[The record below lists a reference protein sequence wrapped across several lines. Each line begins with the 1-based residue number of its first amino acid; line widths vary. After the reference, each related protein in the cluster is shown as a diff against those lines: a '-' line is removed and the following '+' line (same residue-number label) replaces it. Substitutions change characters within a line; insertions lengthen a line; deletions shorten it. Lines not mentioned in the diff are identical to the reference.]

1 VNRLIKTM
9 LTILAILLGL
19 WLLLEIGMRW
29 YVESPLTTDF
39 YSSAPREGLLP
50 RQSETGVKTVSGS
63 SWVHLGWVADPDAET
78 YRIEKFVDS
87 AWSEIGRAEYG
98 SFLVRDSGG
107 QFRVWRMPKNGS
119 QPQIL
124 GEAVA
129 DITGSPSPVFVPRIA
144 GEWQTLFRPEKS
156 GHYINDHTVYEDGKG
171 NWRLIG
177 ITSKTD
183 GDYNQE
189 KYFAV
194 GMSAD
199 FPPASGM
206 TEAEPIADFGEL
218 AWAPHV
224 IRAAEKYHIFWSP
237 HKLHQMESQD
247 GILWKNHAVTM
258 PAPFHKFF
266 RDGMVLQV
274 AENQW
279 LLYATARGRY
289 YSQVDIYQS
298 FDLRAWQYIRT
309 ALSSG
314 WGSER
319 NSPFSSMESPFVV
332 DHQGHYYL
340 SLTYNNDSFFWP
352 GILLLFR
359 VWPNPASYNETLVF
373 HSDNP
378 YDFGV
383 YRGRDHSPTL
393 LTELETHGPEFVYNP
408 DTDSWYITTAGW
420 PWVATL
426 TSGEVAVA
434 PLAWHK
440 KPE

>member
-1 VNRLIKTM
+1 
-9 LTILAILLGL
+9 
-19 WLLLEIGMRW
+19 MRW

-39 YSSAPREGLLP
+39 YASTSREGLLP
-50 RQSETGVKTVSGS
+50 RQREISVQTVNGSG
-63 SWVHLGWVADPDAET
+63 WVHLGWVADPDAET
-78 YRIEKFVDS
+78 YRIDKLVNG
-87 AWSEIGRAEYG
+87 AWSEIGTAEYG
-98 SFLVRDSGG
+98 SFLIREEGGG
-107 QFRVWRMPKNGS
+107 QFRVWRISKNGS
-119 QPQIL
+119 QPEVL
-124 GEAVA
+124 GEAAA
-129 DITGSPSPVFVPRIA
+129 DSTGVPSPVFIPRIA
-144 GEWQTLFRPEKS
+144 GEWQTLFRPERS
-156 GHYINDHTVYEDGKG
+156 GHYINDHTVYQDAER

-183 GDYNQE
+183 GDYNRE

-194 GMSAD
+194 GVSAD
-199 FPPASGM
+199 FPPAGGM
-206 TEAEPIADFGEL
+206 TEAKPIADFGEL

-224 IRAAEKYHIFWSP
+224 IHAGEKYYIFWSP
-237 HKLHQMESQD
+237 HKLHQMESKD
-247 GILWKNHAVTM
+247 GIFWENHEVIM
-258 PAPFHKFF
+258 PAPLHKFF
-266 RDGMVLQV
+266 RDGMVLQI
-274 AENQW
+274 AEKQW

-314 WGSER
+314 WGGER

-332 DHQGHYYL
+332 DYQGHYYL
-340 SLTYNNDSFFWP
+340 SLTYNNGSFFWP
-352 GILLLFR
+352 GILLLFK
-359 VWPNPASYNETLVF
+359 VWPNPTSYNETLVF

-383 YRGRDHSPTL
+383 YRGRNNSPTL
-393 LTELETHGPEFVYNP
+393 LTKLETHSPEFVYNP

-434 PLAWHK
+434 PLEWRKH
-440 KPE
+440 PE

>member
-1 VNRLIKTM
+1 MINIILIT
-9 LTILAILLGL
+9 LVIILGL
-19 WLLLEIGMRW
+19 WLLLEIGVRW

-39 YSSAPREGLLP
+39 YASTSREGLLP
-50 RQSETGVKTVSGS
+50 RQKQVGVQTVSGS
-63 SWVHLGWVADPDAET
+63 SWIHLGWMADPDAET
-78 YRIEKFVDS
+78 YRIEKLVDG

-98 SFLVRDSGG
+98 SFLIREEGGG
-107 QFRVWRMPKNGS
+107 QFRVWRMPKNEG
-119 QPQIL
+119 QPEGL
-124 GEAVA
+124 GEAAA
-129 DITGSPSPVFVPRIA
+129 DSSQSASPVFIPRIA

-156 GHYINDHTVYEDGKG
+156 GHYINDHTVYQDAEG

-194 GMSAD
+194 GTSAD
-199 FPPASGM
+199 FPPAGGM
-206 TEAEPIADFGEL
+206 AEAEPIADFGEL

-224 IRAAEKYHIFWSP
+224 IHVGEKYHVFWSP

-247 GILWKNHAVTM
+247 GILWENHEVTI

-352 GILLLFR
+352 GILLLFS
-359 VWPNPASYNETLVF
+359 VWRNRASYNETLVF

-408 DTDSWYITTAGW
+408 DADAWYITTAGW

-434 PLAWHK
+434 PLEWQK
-440 KPE
+440 NP